1 MTPLHHTP
9 RRASVLAVLIPLGW
23 LGMVGCG
30 ESKSACDAGFGLAAD
45 GKCYPIYDP
54 FNPPWPSAST
64 DSGSGSSGGSG
75 STGGTSGGG
84 DPGGGTSGGGDP
96 GGGDPGGGGTA
107 EPPRVEG
114 TYGIAA
120 DAAITSGSEI
130 WIAGWT
136 VPITDDTLSEP
147 PIGQGYYEIIAVGDT
162 SGFQIDLTAVPPDGV
177 DVYVVA
183 VLVQDDGDVTDD
195 PRVVWSG
202 NPGFVTPVEPL
213 TSVELI
219 IE

>member
-1 MTPLHHTP
+1 
-9 RRASVLAVLIPLGW
+9 
-23 LGMVGCG
+23 MVGCG
-30 ESKSACDAGFGLAAD
+30 ENKSACDAGFGLAAD

-64 DSGSGSSGGSG
+64 DSGSGNSGSGNSGSGGGSASGSSGSG
-75 STGGTSGGG
+75 GGDAGGG
-84 DPGGGTSGGGDP
+84 DPGGGEAGS
-96 GGGDPGGGGTA
+96 GGTA

-114 TYGIAA
+114 IYGIAA

-130 WIAGWT
+130 WIGGWT
-136 VPITDDTLSEP
+136 VPITDDMLSEP
-147 PIGQGYYEIIAVGDT
+147 PIGQAYYDVIAVGDT
-162 SGFQIDLTAVPPDGV
+162 SGFQIELTAVPPDGV
-177 DVYVVA
+177 DVYVA
-183 VLVQDDGDVTDD
+183 AILVQDDGDVTDD
-195 PRVVWSG
+195 PRVAWSG